1 MTDRETRLQNFVDWC
16 AAHIKGDEEGEAA
29 IFLDHLFRALGH
41 GGLKEAGANCEE
53 RVKKDGGG
61 TAFADLVW
69 KPVVLVEMKKRGTD
83 LAKHYR
89 QAFDYWTRLVP
100 NRPRYVVLCNF
111 DEFWVFDFET
121 QMDAPVDQLKLA
133 ELPQRWGPLAFL
145 FAKPET
151 PVFQFDH
158 EQVTRAAADL
168 LATLYNH
175 LAGRGIDA
183 TLAQRFVL
191 QSLMCLFAE
200 DIGLLD
206 RYFFA
211 RLLDECTTPEKSY
224 DLIGALF
231 VEMNTPGKTAGG
243 RYKGVDYFNGG
254 LFREPARI
262 ELDADELD
270 LLRNAAA
277 FDWRYVRPEI
287 FGTIFEHSLGS
298 TQRHAFGAHFTS
310 PVDIMKIVGPTIVA
324 PWREQIESAKTLKRL
339 EELLARLENF
349 RVLDPACG
357 SGNFLYIAYRELKR
371 LEARIYE
378 RMGEFASRNA
388 AQRPFGFV
396 TSKNFHGMDI
406 QPFAVELAKVTM
418 MLAHKLAIDEL
429 HVNENPLPLDN
440 LDANFSVGDALIQP
454 DGTCTTWPKV
464 DVIIG
469 NPPFIGAKLLKPLLG
484 ADYVNAVR
492 RAYPEVP
499 GMADYCVHWFRRA
512 HDHLP
517 PCSAQDPVAGRAGLV
532 GTQNIRN
539 NASRIG
545 GLDVICADGTVIDAV
560 DNQPWSGEA
569 NVHVSIANWIK
580 TQEPAL
586 LPKTRRLWFK
596 TAQRGAKE
604 YDLDCREV
612 ENINSALASGVDVS
626 NAKRLT
632 CNFEPQVCFSGQVP
646 GHDGFVLSNIEAA
659 EILHADIRNRD
670 VLHPF
675 LIGRDMLTN
684 GQPSEWVIDFQERT
698 VLEAS
703 AYRVPFARIQKLVLP
718 TRQQKAE
725 EGKSADGK
733 QRSHHKQFLK
743 YWWRHSFDRPEMI
756 RRLDSMP
763 RYIVCSD
770 TTKRPIFAFISSS
783 VRPDHKLRVFS
794 FADDYSFGILQSHA
808 HWLWFVTK
816 CSKLKSDFNYTSST
830 VFDTFTW
837 PQAPTEQQIA
847 AIAAAG
853 REIRRIRDTAL
864 ATLPGGLRALYRTLD
879 LPGKNPLRDAHAALD
894 QAVLAAYGFS
904 AKKDLLEQL
913 LALNGEVANRLRQQ
927 QPVTAPGIPAT
938 HTRPETLLSTDSL
951 GK

>member
-1 MTDRETRLQNFVDWC
+1 MTDCETRLQTFVDWC
-16 AAHIKGDEEGEAA
+16 AAHIKGDEKGEAA

-121 QMDAPVDQLKLA
+121 QMDAPVDRLNLTD
-133 ELPQRWGPLAFL
+133 LPQRWGPLAFL

-396 TSKNFHGMDI
+396 TSKNFHGMDT
-406 QPFAVELAKVTM
+406 VSYTHL
-418 MLAHKLAIDEL
+418 
-429 HVNENPLPLDN
+429 
-440 LDANFSVGDALIQP
+440 
-454 DGTCTTWPKV
+454 
-464 DVIIG
+464 
-469 NPPFIGAKLLKPLLG
+469 
-484 ADYVNAVR
+484 
-492 RAYPEVP
+492 
-499 GMADYCVHWFRRA
+499 RA
-512 HDHLP
+512 HET
-517 PCSAQDPVAGRAGLV
+517 V
-532 GTQNIRN
+532 
-539 NASRIG
+539 
-545 GLDVICADGTVIDAV
+545 LDIVCR
-560 DNQPWSGEA
+560 
-569 NVHVSIANWIK
+569 
-580 TQEPAL
+580 L
-586 LPKTRRLWFK
+586 LLDKKK
-596 TAQRGAKE
+596 TALQ
-604 YDLDCREV
+604 
-612 ENINSALASGVDVS
+612 
-626 NAKRLT
+626 T
-632 CNFEPQVCFSGQVP
+632 
-646 GHDGFVLSNIEAA
+646 
-659 EILHADIRNRD
+659 
-670 VLHPF
+670 
-675 LIGRDMLTN
+675 TT
-684 GQPSEWVIDFQERT
+684 RT
-698 VLEAS
+698 
-703 AYRVPFARIQKLVLP
+703 
-718 TRQQKAE
+718 
-725 EGKSADGK
+725 
-733 QRSHHKQFLK
+733 
-743 YWWRHSFDRPEMI
+743 
-756 RRLDSMP
+756 
-763 RYIVCSD
+763 
-770 TTKRPIFAFISSS
+770 
-783 VRPDHKLRVFS
+783 
-794 FADDYSFGILQSHA
+794 
-808 HWLWFVTK
+808 
-816 CSKLKSDFNYTSST
+816 
-830 VFDTFTW
+830 
-837 PQAPTEQQIA
+837 
-847 AIAAAG
+847 
-853 REIRRIRDTAL
+853 
-864 ATLPGGLRALYRTLD
+864 
-879 LPGKNPLRDAHAALD
+879 
-894 QAVLAAYGFS
+894 
-904 AKKDLLEQL
+904 
-913 LALNGEVANRLRQQ
+913 
-927 QPVTAPGIPAT
+927 T
-938 HTRPETLLSTDSL
+938 HTHRQLKQLKATQCKSL
-951 GK
+951 